1 MKKFLSNI
9 KTKLFTK
16 VEKEHSEAYMRRIA
30 FLNKYSLLFHAL
42 ISCALVFIVEYI
54 SNQ

>member
-30 FLNKYSLLFHAL
+30 FLNKLNNSLEVSTAQFVK
-42 ISCALVFIVEYI
+42 ST
-54 SNQ
+54 

>member
-30 FLNKYSLLFHAL
+30 FLNKYSLLFR
-42 ISCALVFIVEYI
+42 SFVT
-54 SNQ
+54 